1 MLGIF
6 PTRLQYDGR
15 MKSKLDPTTTP
26 EQKFARF
33 QGALRTVLQVS
44 KQDSDRL
51 VAEAERIRRTHKR
64 KPGPKPSASGHAADS
79 KA

>member
-1 MLGIF
+1 
-6 PTRLQYDGR
+6 

-33 QGALRTVLQVS
+33 QNAMRTVLQVS
-44 KQDSDRL
+44 KEDSDRMIE
-51 VAEAERIRRTHKR
+51 EAAQIRRMHKR
-64 KPGPKPSASGHAADS
+64 KPGPKPSGSGRAVDG